1 MLPDDLANKILRLAY
16 LEYIS
21 ESIISVCGNNIFQI
35 ENYIYNNEQQGLI
48 EIINELSVNLWPNCS
63 SYERISNISDLSI
76 SQDESIQ
83 KIRIKRLSDEL
94 HLFTSYDIIEE
105 FVGIQEFNF
114 LSYSL
119 PVKVTYEWKNGKLL
133 KNVNNCELHNK
144 IKLLRKK
151 KCKQCCQLLTEES
164 FLKYMYNYDFI
175 NKEYANRINL
185 NFYSIC
191 HHCQK
196 ENLESENRNFVPNSQ
211 FKKKIKRLSRSCA
224 NKAYL
229 LNN

>member
-1 MLPDDLANKILRLAY
+1 
-16 LEYIS
+16 
-21 ESIISVCGNNIFQI
+21 
-35 ENYIYNNEQQGLI
+35 
-48 EIINELSVNLWPNCS
+48 
-63 SYERISNISDLSI
+63 
-76 SQDESIQ
+76 
-83 KIRIKRLSDEL
+83 
-94 HLFTSYDIIEE
+94 
-105 FVGIQEFNF
+105 
-114 LSYSL
+114 
-119 PVKVTYEWKNGKLL
+119 
-133 KNVNNCELHNK
+133 
-144 IKLLRKK
+144 
-151 KCKQCCQLLTEES
+151 
-164 FLKYMYNYDFI
+164 MYNHDFI